1 MKTAIYLSEKGF
13 RKAKQG
19 TEHEYKRYKDL
30 AEFKPFKYKG
40 KKLPLARQLLTIVV
54 DLTVAVLII
63 WINSIWPE

>member
-19 TEHEYKRYKDL
+19 TEHKYKRYKDL
-30 AEFKPFKYKG
+30 EFKPFKYKG

-63 WINSIWPE
+63 